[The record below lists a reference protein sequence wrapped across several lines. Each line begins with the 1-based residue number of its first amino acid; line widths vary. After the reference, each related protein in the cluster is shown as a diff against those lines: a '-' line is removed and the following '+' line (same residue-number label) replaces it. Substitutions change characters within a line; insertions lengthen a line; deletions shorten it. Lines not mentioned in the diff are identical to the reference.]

1 MLLVVMKS
9 KGKITTF
16 AQHIID
22 TFRILYLEEEIS
34 GREFSRIITDQA
46 NSTRVA
52 GIENI
57 FNNETYTPELI
68 AKALNYFGKTMEE
81 ILPDDLLDGD
91 ELVEKTRIPI
101 LKRMSI
107 KAALNSLIENGY
119 FDIPR
124 LRSEILDHYNS
135 FLPKEDH
142 KKNSD
147 LSAQL
152 EDLYNQKKLLKVEP
166 EDSKGKVRE
175 LIRFLRNKDYK
186 EN

>member
-1 MLLVVMKS
+1 MKS
-9 KGKITTF
+9 KGKITAF

-34 GREFSRIITDQA
+34 GREFSRIITDQT
-46 NSTRVA
+46 NPTRVS

-57 FNNETYTPELI
+57 YNNEAYPPELI
-68 AKALNYFGKTMEE
+68 TKALKHFGKTMQE
-81 ILPDDLLDGD
+81 ILPDDLFNKD

-107 KAALNSLIENGY
+107 KAALNSLIESGY
-119 FDIPR
+119 FDEPR
-124 LRSEILDHYNS
+124 LRSEILDYYNA
-135 FLPKEDH
+135 FLPNEDH

-152 EDLYNQKKLLKVEP
+152 EDLYNQGKLLKIQP
-166 EDSKGKVRE
+166 EENEDTGRSF
-175 LIRFLRNKDYK
+175 IRFLRNKVYK
-186 EN
+186 DD